1 MHIDVFLRHIQAY
14 LAPCI
19 SLTYHSR
26 ARFQTLVSLELDAYL
41 KPCETLT
48 RHIQNPAIVRTVY
61 PSIICHIRVYL
72 EPCVMLACEDF

>member
-1 MHIDVFLRHIQAY
+1 MHIEVFLRHIQAY

-19 SLTYHSR
+19 SLTYHSH

-48 RHIQNPAIVRTVY
+48 RHIQNPAIEQFIQALYVIFGY
-61 PSIICHIRVYL
+61 I
-72 EPCVMLACEDF
+72 